1 MKTEKIRI
9 YYNGQFIEVTHEVY
23 TVLIKSD
30 RKIKYFENDL
40 KEEKIILDKK
50 GTVVEIIPSR
60 EDSLDRLQDDNE
72 RQFADNSDSV
82 EEIALRNL
90 RYKQLHNAISM
101 LKPDEQALIE
111 ALYFNFL
118 TQDDYAKQIGLSQ
131 QAVSKKRT
139 KILKKLS
146 CRYAMCVTK
155 CGS

>member
-72 RQFADNSDSV
+72 RQFADNSDSF

-90 RYKQLHNAISM
+90 RYEQLHNAISM

-139 KILKKLS
+139 KILKKL
-146 CRYAMCVTK
+146 RIFIEK
-155 CGS
+155 

>member
-90 RYKQLHNAISM
+90 RYEQLHNAISM

-118 TQDDYAKQIGLSQ
+118 TQNDYAKQIGLSQ

-139 KILKKLS
+139 KILKKL
-146 CRYAMCVTK
+146 K
-155 CGS
+155 IFIEK

>member
-90 RYKQLHNAISM
+90 RYEQLHNAISM

-139 KILKKLS
+139 KILKKL
-146 CRYAMCVTK
+146 K
-155 CGS
+155 IFIEK

>member
-23 TVLIKSD
+23 TVLIKTD

-50 GTVVEIIPSR
+50 GMVVEIVPSR

-72 RQFADNSDSV
+72 RQFADDSDSV
-82 EEIALRNL
+82 EEIALRNI
-90 RYKQLHNAISM
+90 RYEQLHKAISM

-111 ALYFNFL
+111 ALYFKFL
-118 TQDDYAKQIGLSQ
+118 SQRDYADVLGVSQVAVCKKQRRILRKI
-131 QAVSKKRT
+131 KKIME
-139 KILKKLS
+139 K
-146 CRYAMCVTK
+146 
-155 CGS
+155 

>member
-60 EDSLDRLQDDNE
+60 EDSLIVKRYSPLQSSPSSVENVGAI
-72 RQFADNSDSV
+72 QFAD
-82 EEIALRNL
+82 
-90 RYKQLHNAISM
+90 
-101 LKPDEQALIE
+101 
-111 ALYFNFL
+111 
-118 TQDDYAKQIGLSQ
+118 TSQ
-131 QAVSKKRT
+131 EPKFQR
-139 KILKKLS
+139 
-146 CRYAMCVTK
+146 
-155 CGS
+155 